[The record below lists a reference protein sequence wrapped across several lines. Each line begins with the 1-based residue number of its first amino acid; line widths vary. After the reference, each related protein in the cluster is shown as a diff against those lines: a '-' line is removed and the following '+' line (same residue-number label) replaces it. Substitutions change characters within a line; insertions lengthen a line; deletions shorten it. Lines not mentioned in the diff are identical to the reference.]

1 MGDKF
6 DDIAKEIAKGMPRRR
21 VLKLLAGGLAAVVGS
36 RVANLPAAA
45 YGDKGLIGINQT
57 LPRIPGINQAFPHG
71 FPRINQTIP
80 HHPGVNQT
88 IPHHPGINQTIP
100 RHPGVNQTF
109 PHFPG
114 VNQTIPPWRHG
125 W

>member
-21 VLKLLAGGLAAVVGS
+21 VLKLLAGSLAAVVGS